1 MEISVDI
8 SLYPL
13 KDEYIGPII
22 NFISAVEKN
31 ANITVVKNSL
41 STQVFGEYK
50 TVMSILEEEIFNVF
64 DELPHSVIVLK
75 MVGNNRLGA

>member
-13 KDEYIGPII
+13 KDEYVGPII
-22 NFISAVEKN
+22 GFIDAVEKN
-31 ANITVVKNSL
+31 ANITVVKNTL

-50 TVMSILEEEIFNVF
+50 IVMSILEDEIFNVF

-75 MVGNNRLGA
+75 IVGNNRLGA

>member
-13 KDEYIGPII
+13 KDEYIDPII
-22 NFISAVEKN
+22 KFIAAVEKN
-31 ANITVVKNSL
+31 SSIKVVKNSL

-50 TVMSILEEEIFNVF
+50 TVMSIIEDEIFNVF
-64 DELPHSVIVLK
+64 DELPDSVIVLK
-75 MVGNNRLGA
+75 MVGNNRLNS